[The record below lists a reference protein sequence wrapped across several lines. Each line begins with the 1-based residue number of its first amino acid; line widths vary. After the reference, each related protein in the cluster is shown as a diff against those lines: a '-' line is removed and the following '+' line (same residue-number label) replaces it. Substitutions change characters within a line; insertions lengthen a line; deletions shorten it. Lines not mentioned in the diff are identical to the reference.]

1 MVTIMMQSQ
10 DYYIKNPNHVLKNSE
25 YENMIKICKK
35 NNKKIGLAVCD
46 ILTFS
51 EVENL
56 NFDFYKLL
64 SVSNTNIELI
74 NILKS
79 KKKHIY
85 ISTGLSNLKK
95 IKKSVK
101 LFKNFKKIT
110 ILHTP
115 MTYDSNKLNFQKI
128 DLLKKI
134 FKVKVG
140 YSNHCD
146 NVNTLYALSAHDPS
160 LIFLYIKPNTKKKI
174 NFPDNKHS
182 FSINKLEDIKF
193 NYLEC
198 LGAHK
203 ISKDINNTKIFN

>member
-1 MVTIMMQSQ
+1 MFVLELGVNHLGSKKLLNNFFNFFIKSSFKMVTIMMQSQ

-79 KKKHIY
+79 KKNIY
-85 ISTGLSNLKK
+85 I
-95 IKKSVK
+95 
-101 LFKNFKKIT
+101 
-110 ILHTP
+110 
-115 MTYDSNKLNFQKI
+115 FQLVYQI
-128 DLLKKI
+128 
-134 FKVKVG
+134 
-140 YSNHCD
+140 
-146 NVNTLYALSAHDPS
+146 
-160 LIFLYIKPNTKKKI
+160 
-174 NFPDNKHS
+174 
-182 FSINKLEDIKF
+182 
-193 NYLEC
+193 
-198 LGAHK
+198 
-203 ISKDINNTKIFN
+203 